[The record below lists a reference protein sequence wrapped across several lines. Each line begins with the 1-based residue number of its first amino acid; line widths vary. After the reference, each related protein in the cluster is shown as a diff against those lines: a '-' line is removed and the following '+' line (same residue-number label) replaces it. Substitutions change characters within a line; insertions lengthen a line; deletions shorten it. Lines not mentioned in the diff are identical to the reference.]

1 MNVGGE
7 LEVTVF
13 VFARLHRLKQMLG
26 RKKEQMSVKVQA
38 DWINKKKTETKL
50 SECEEI
56 SVKFFA

>member
-26 RKKEQMSVKVQA
+26 RKKRA
-38 DWINKKKTETKL
+38 DVCQ
-50 SECEEI
+50 S
-56 SVKFFA
+56 AG